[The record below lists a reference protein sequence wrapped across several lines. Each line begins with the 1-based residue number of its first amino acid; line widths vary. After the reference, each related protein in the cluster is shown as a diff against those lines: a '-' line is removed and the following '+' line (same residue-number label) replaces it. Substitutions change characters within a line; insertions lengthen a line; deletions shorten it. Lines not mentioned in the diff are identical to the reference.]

1 MTMSAEMDLIES
13 RVTRQLAVMRTAR
26 DGLEGVRVEVSSP
39 DGAVRVELDGV
50 CALVGLTLSPA
61 ALRLDGAVLGRR
73 IVDTCAVA
81 AREVAARRGA
91 VMERFHTDFGEPGS
105 DPGTGASNS

>member
-1 MTMSAEMDLIES
+1 MSAEMDRIEA
-13 RVTRQLAVMRTAR
+13 RVVHQLGVMRTASE
-26 DGLEGVRVEVSSP
+26 DLDEVRVTVSSP
-39 DGAVRVELDGV
+39 DGSVRVELDGV
-50 CALVGLTLSPA
+50 CALVGLTLTPA

-91 VMERFHTDFGEPGS
+91 VMERFHTDFAEPGS
-105 DPGTGASNS
+105 ESPVRASNF

>member
-1 MTMSAEMDLIES
+1 MTAEMDRIEA
-13 RVTRQLAVMRTAR
+13 RVRHQLGVMRTAR
-26 DGLEGVRVEVSSP
+26 DELDAVRVTVSSP

-50 CALVGLTLSPA
+50 CALVGLTLTES
-61 ALRLDGAVLGRR
+61 ALRSSGAVLGRR

-91 VMERFHTDFGEPGS
+91 VMERFHTDFDEPGS
-105 DPGTGASNS
+105 EPRVGASNF